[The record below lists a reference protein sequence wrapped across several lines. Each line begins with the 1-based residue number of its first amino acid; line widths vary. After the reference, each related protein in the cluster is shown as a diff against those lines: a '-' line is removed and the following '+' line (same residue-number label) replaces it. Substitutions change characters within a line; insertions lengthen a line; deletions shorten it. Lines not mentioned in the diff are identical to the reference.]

1 MINPERAMNRHL
13 CALRLQLILSLALFC
28 CGPLVFDYG
37 GARAADAPV
46 PLLKEGK
53 PVDWWFVY
61 KFNAKN
67 FPACTSKEE
76 EEDDDD
82 RSCRFGGKPA
92 SYKNSQHFVFA
103 SSEKGAFTESE
114 GCAGTTDPVGTT
126 FDQIYSGKFR
136 YLVWNDQFYGDP
148 KVHACSGNS
157 CGGPWGHSKG
167 VLAWN
172 DDGVGVV
179 VQVTTPSWP
188 GLGNEKFKRKAGNTL
203 GCIKKPNNIQNA
215 QHFFALKLSK
225 QGVLDVLAALENS
238 SVVTDTDRLELVN
251 VGGSPKEIKDIVM
264 RLGKKSE
271 STEVKEFQLSPGIT
285 LISKPSGLHVP
296 PWQMLSSRLKSVDL
310 KAATWWASPQIPST
324 ASGKKIGCW
333 DDSLKEPGAV
343 QIAVTGKF
351 KGKFREDEDK
361 VGLIG
366 GQNHAKI
373 GVSVSG
379 KQPLVIFADLNQQG
393 TLSGKC
399 ASSQNGRGGMFYVM
413 DNNPD
418 LFKDMTSLLD
428 GEIASSVAP
437 KKKTTVKD
445 E

>member
-1 MINPERAMNRHL
+1 MTIPERAMSWYF
-13 CALRLQLILSLALFC
+13 CALRLSRIFSLALFC
-28 CGPLVFDYG
+28 AG
-37 GARAADAPV
+37 GSLFIEHGAARAEDAPA
-46 PLLKEGK
+46 PLLEKGK
-53 PVDWWFVY
+53 SVDWWFVY

-67 FPACTSKEE
+67 FPACKSQEE
-76 EEDDDD
+76 GDDDD
-82 RSCRFGGKPA
+82 RICPFGGKPA
-92 SYKNSQHFVFA
+92 SYKNSQHFVFS
-103 SSEKGAFTESE
+103 SSENGSFTEAK

-126 FDQIYSGKFR
+126 FEQIYDGKFR
-136 YLVWNDQFYGDP
+136 YLVWNDQFYGEP

-172 DDGVGVV
+172 DDGEGVV

-188 GLGNEKFKRKAGNTL
+188 GLGNKKFDRKAGNTL
-203 GCIKKPNNIQNA
+203 GCIKKPNNVQNA

-225 QGVLDVLAALENS
+225 QGVLDVLDALENS

-251 VGGSPKEIKDIVM
+251 VGGSSKDIKDRVM

-271 STEVKEFQLSPGIT
+271 STEVKEFKLSPGIT
-285 LISKPSGLHVP
+285 LISKPSALHVP

-310 KAATWWASPQIPST
+310 KAATWWASPQIPTTTST
-324 ASGKKIGCW
+324 KKIKCW
-333 DDSLKEPGAV
+333 DESLDDPGAV
-343 QIAVTGKF
+343 QIAVTGTF
-351 KGKFREDEDK
+351 KGDV
-361 VGLIG
+361 VGLVG

-373 GVSVSG
+373 GVSISG
-379 KQPLVIFADLNQQG
+379 KRPLSIFSDLNQQG

-399 ASSQNGRGGMFYVM
+399 ASSQNGRGGLFYVM
-413 DNNPD
+413 DDNPD

-428 GEIASSVAP
+428 GKIASTVAP
-437 KKKTTVKD
+437 KKKNTVKD